1 VVIEKAL
8 LDGQVQDISRSS
20 GFTKNGKWEFVLVD
34 GIGNKTYFSFY
45 LMTHETS
52 TFDYETPYNYII
64 SEIMYDNGSGIKV
77 SYLDKVHNTTYCSA
91 LTFSDQGTYY
101 VVMTN
106 MVHNEE
112 VSFEVVIDNIPPD
125 VKLVGCENKGETTN
139 DVTLSGYKAGDTI
152 NIYKDG
158 KLVKT
163 VEMNSSS
170 VSPVISEKGQYRIE
184 IVSKA
189 GNVTVLEF
197 TRQYTANKATSIL
210 IISILVILST
220 VWFIGI
226 LYRRRA
232 RVD

>member
-1 VVIEKAL
+1 
-8 LDGQVQDISRSS
+8 
-20 GFTKNGKWEFVLVD
+20 
-34 GIGNKTYFSFY
+34 
-45 LMTHETS
+45 MTHETS

-77 SYLDKVHNTTYCSA
+77 SYMDQVDNTTYCSA

-106 MVHNEE
+106 TVNFKE
-112 VSFEVVIDNIPPD
+112 VAFEVVIDNTPPD
-125 VKLVGCENKGETTN
+125 VSLVGCENKGETTN
-139 DVTLSGYKAGDTI
+139 DVTLSGFKTGDI
-152 NIYKDG
+152 VNIYKDG
-158 KLVKT
+158 ELVKT

-170 VSPVISEKGQYRIE
+170 VSPVINEKGQYRIE
-184 IVSKA
+184 VVSKA

-197 TRQYTANKATSIL
+197 TRQYTANKPTSIL
-210 IISILVILST
+210 IISILIILST
-220 VWFIGI
+220 VLFIGI

>member
-1 VVIEKAL
+1 M
-8 LDGQVQDISRSS
+8 
-20 GFTKNGKWEFVLVD
+20 
-34 GIGNKTYFSFY
+34 TY
-45 LMTHETS
+45 ETS
-52 TFDYETPYNYII
+52 TFDYETPYNYVITDI
-64 SEIMYDNGSGIKV
+64 TYDNGSGIKV
-77 SYLDKVHNTTYCSA
+77 SYIDQVNFTSYCSG
-91 LTFSDQGTYY
+91 LTFKEEGTYF

-106 MVHNEE
+106 LLNSKE
-112 VSFEVVIDNIPPD
+112 VSFEVVIDNTPPD
-125 VKLVGCENKGETTN
+125 VSLVGCENNGETVN
-139 DVTLSGYKAGDTI
+139 DVTFSGYKDGDVI

-158 KLVKT
+158 ELVKS
-163 VEMNSSS
+163 VEMTASKA
-170 VSPVISEKGQYRIE
+170 SPVITDKGQYRIE

-220 VWFIGI
+220 VLFIGI

>member
-1 VVIEKAL
+1 M
-8 LDGQVQDISRSS
+8 
-20 GFTKNGKWEFVLVD
+20 KNTVNSK
-34 GIGNKTYFSFY
+34 
-45 LMTHETS
+45 
-52 TFDYETPYNYII
+52 
-64 SEIMYDNGSGIKV
+64 
-77 SYLDKVHNTTYCSA
+77 
-91 LTFSDQGTYY
+91 
-101 VVMTN
+101 
-106 MVHNEE
+106 E
-112 VSFEVVIDNIPPD
+112 VAFEVVIDNTPPD
-125 VKLVGCENKGETTN
+125 VSLVGCADKGETTN
-139 DVTLSGYKAGDTI
+139 DVTLLGYKTGDTI

-158 KLVKT
+158 ELIKSL
-163 VEMNSSS
+163 EMNSSS

-220 VWFIGI
+220 VLFIGI